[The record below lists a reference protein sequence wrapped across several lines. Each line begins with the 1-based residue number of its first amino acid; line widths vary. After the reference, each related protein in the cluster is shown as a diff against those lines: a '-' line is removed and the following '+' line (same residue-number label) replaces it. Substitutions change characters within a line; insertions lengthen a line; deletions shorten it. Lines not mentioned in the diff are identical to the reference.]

1 MGLTKFQIKIDRSVY
16 EVLCKMISYAAASV
30 DVIDLSTLFIKE
42 TLEDFKRRFDSKK
55 FKLQER
61 FAFSFNSVEL
71 YVFCKYVGEMME
83 VAGPYERAVYRL
95 LFETQL
101 QPQISHEVQIRLNY
115 NLRTHE

>member
-71 YVFCKYVGEMME
+71 YVFCKYVGSDQTK
-83 VAGPYERAVYRL
+83 VSFGRIII
-95 LFETQL
+95 TQL
-101 QPQISHEVQIRLNY
+101 YCCDELALGI
-115 NLRTHE
+115 